1 MKNPQRY
8 LLQCVLFLT
17 AVLSSTFSMST
28 LASLPD
34 FTELVEETSP
44 SVVNIATIKHAHG
57 NQYGAMAERY
67 NLPQEVPEIF
77 RHFFDQFDH
86 GQRGRSP
93 FNQGQPKAEKSSL
106 GSGFIIS
113 SDGYVLT
120 NNHVIQGA
128 DEIIVRLSDRRELTA
143 ELVGADKRADLAL
156 LKVDARGL
164 PEVDL
169 GDSDDLKVG
178 EWVLAIGSPFGFDY
192 SVTAG
197 IVSALGRSLPNE
209 SYVPFIQTDVAINP
223 GNSGGPL
230 FNLDGE
236 VVGINSQIY
245 TRSGGFMGVS
255 FAIPISVAM
264 NVADQ
269 LKEKGKVSRGWLG
282 VIIQEVNKDLAES
295 FGLKKAQGALVAQLL
310 PNSPAEAGGLKSGDI
325 ITAFNGQ
332 EINLSSDLPHRV
344 GRIKPGTMAKLN
356 IVRNGKAKVIELEI
370 GALPDT
376 DEQIMASA
384 AKVTPKENRLG
395 VAAVTLNAEQV
406 RQYGEGVMV
415 DRVEPGKA
423 GALAGLVRGDVIT
436 MIHGQRIT
444 SVNTFNK
451 VVEGLPRGRS
461 VPMQII
467 RRGSAMFIP
476 LRLQD

>member
-1 MKNPQRY
+1 MNG
-8 LLQCVLFLT
+8 
-17 AVLSSTFSMST
+17 

-44 SVVNIATIKHAHG
+44 SVVNIATIKHVHT

-86 GQRGRSP
+86 GQRGRPP

-113 SDGYVLT
+113 ADGYVLT

-143 ELVGADKRADLAL
+143 ELVGADERADLAL
-156 LKVDARGL
+156 LKVEARGL

-344 GRIKPGTMAKLN
+344 GRIKPGTLAKLN

-384 AKVTPKENRLG
+384 AKITPKENRLG

-415 DRVEPGKA
+415 ERVEPGKA

-444 SVNTFNK
+444 SVDTFNK
-451 VVEGLPRGRS
+451 VVEGLPKGRS
-461 VPMQII
+461 VPMQIM

-476 LRLQD
+476 LRLQE